1 MDVRFGNKEM
11 NHFSIVIPV
20 YNEGKSIRKVL
31 ENLHRE
37 LNAFGME
44 GQYEII
50 CVNDASKDE
59 SADVLRSI
67 DFIRLEEHK
76 INKGYGAALKTGI
89 RAASNETVIIMD
101 SDGQHLA
108 EDIPKLLQ
116 EYEEGAM
123 VVGSRGITQTQKK
136 RVLGKIVL
144 SKLANTLF
152 SYDIKDL
159 NSGFRVFNRSD
170 AMRYFHVCS
179 DRFSFT
185 TSQTL
190 AYISDEKPIVYI
202 PINIQMRQEG
212 KSSVNMKAGL
222 RAILK
227 VLQMG
232 MIFKPLRVILPMVFA
247 FAFLTVI
254 SFGRDLLAFNMTDT
268 TLTLFIATV
277 MLFVFALLSDQ
288 ISTVRR
294 EMWSMVPSQKE
305 C

>member
-190 AYISDEKPIVYI
+190 AYLSDEKPIVYI

-247 FAFLTVI
+247 FAFLTAI